1 MLSTPFAAPVFVFP
15 RRSTPSILNRSLV
28 AGLAFAAC
36 ATLACQS
43 ASFADRVERWDSV
56 RRPTKA
62 ADFPIE
68 LANREGVG
76 RPFKA
81 IGTVI
86 VTAARWEQGPGE
98 DAILDVMRKGARSI
112 GGDALIDFKHKPTG
126 RRGWAGP
133 GLVAGGTRD
142 YYDEVFSAVVIVYT
156 EAPAAAATP

>member
-1 MLSTPFAAPVFVFP
+1 MLITPIPAPVLACP
-15 RRSTPSILNRSLV
+15 RRSARSRLTRTLV
-28 AGLAFAAC
+28 AVLAVTAGI
-36 ATLACQS
+36 TTACQT

-56 RRPTKA
+56 RRPARA

-68 LANREGVG
+68 IANRDGVG
-76 RPFKA
+76 RAFKA

-112 GGDALIDFKHKPTG
+112 GGDALIDFKHAPTG

-133 GLVAGGTRD
+133 GLVAAGTRD

-156 EAPAAAATP
+156 EPPAAVATP